1 MVFIQNKCREQNH
14 KCDFREIISFGTN
27 HTCDLGENNS
37 WEQNHTCDFREI
49 ISFEANH
56 ICDLGK

>member
-14 KCDFREIISFGTN
+14 ICDLGEIISFGAN

-37 WEQNHTCDFREI
+37 WEQNHTCD
-49 ISFEANH
+49 
-56 ICDLGK
+56 LGK